1 MKTIKRITAAM
12 AALALAGVV
21 AGCAQRPAATLSDE
35 ALLDS
40 VERRTFDYFW
50 SGAEPNSGLAC
61 ERINMD
67 GIYPEN
73 DETVVTTGGSGFGIL
88 ALIAGMERGYVT
100 REQGIER
107 FERIVSFLERADRF
121 HGAWPHWIEGRTG
134 RVKPFGKKDNG
145 GDLVETA
152 FLVQGLLAAHQYFA
166 QGNEREQA
174 LAQRIDTLWRG
185 VEWSWYRNG
194 QNVLYWHWSP
204 EYGWEMNFAVH
215 GFNECLVMYILAAA
229 SPTYPIDRE
238 VYTEG
243 WAENGAIVDEHEVE
257 GYRLRL
263 RYQGVEAGP
272 LFWAHYSFLGLDPRG
287 LRDDYCEDYFGE
299 MRDYSL
305 INRAYCIR
313 NPRHYK
319 GYGTDCWGLTAGY
332 AAHAPVEREDR
343 GVIAPTAALSSIVY
357 TPEESMDVMRYL
369 YGPLHEKVWGPY
381 GFYDAFSQTDDWY
394 PQKYLAI
401 DQGPIAVMIENH
413 RSELLWRLFMSHPDV
428 QNGLRKLGFE
438 SPIGRCV
445 PFIQIEQKNV
455 TRKGTLKSVTQP
467 WKIATTAYCGPA
479 TRVRIGRVVSKV
491 VAPPDEIAASGPK
504 RPATHGAASSVKSSR
519 RTLQSRATVPS
530 STLRSSEMKM
540 LDSE

>member
-1 MKTIKRITAAM
+1 M

-204 EYGWEMNFAVH
+204 VFGWEMNVAVL

-299 MRDYSL
+299 MRNYSL

-319 GYGTDCWGLTAGY
+319 GYGKDCWGLTASYSTAGY

-438 SPIGRCV
+438 SPV
-445 PFIQIEQKNV
+445 
-455 TRKGTLKSVTQP
+455 
-467 WKIATTAYCGPA
+467 
-479 TRVRIGRVVSKV
+479 
-491 VAPPDEIAASGPK
+491 
-504 RPATHGAASSVKSSR
+504 
-519 RTLQSRATVPS
+519 LQ
-530 STLRSSEMKM
+530 
-540 LDSE
+540 

>member
-1 MKTIKRITAAM
+1 MKTIKRITAAV

-107 FERIVSFLERADRF
+107 FVSFLERADRF

-299 MRDYSL
+299 MRNYSL

-319 GYGTDCWGLTAGY
+319 GYGKDCWGLTASYSTAGY

-428 QNGLRKLGFE
+428 QNGLRKLGFD
-438 SPIGRCV
+438 SPV
-445 PFIQIEQKNV
+445 
-455 TRKGTLKSVTQP
+455 
-467 WKIATTAYCGPA
+467 
-479 TRVRIGRVVSKV
+479 
-491 VAPPDEIAASGPK
+491 
-504 RPATHGAASSVKSSR
+504 
-519 RTLQSRATVPS
+519 LQ
-530 STLRSSEMKM
+530 
-540 LDSE
+540 

>member
-1 MKTIKRITAAM
+1 MKTIKRITAAV

-243 WAENGAIVDEHEVE
+243 WAIVDEHEVE

-299 MRDYSL
+299 MRNYSL

-319 GYGTDCWGLTAGY
+319 GYGKDCWGLTASYSTAGY

-438 SPIGRCV
+438 SPV
-445 PFIQIEQKNV
+445 
-455 TRKGTLKSVTQP
+455 
-467 WKIATTAYCGPA
+467 
-479 TRVRIGRVVSKV
+479 
-491 VAPPDEIAASGPK
+491 
-504 RPATHGAASSVKSSR
+504 
-519 RTLQSRATVPS
+519 LQ
-530 STLRSSEMKM
+530 
-540 LDSE
+540 

>member
-1 MKTIKRITAAM
+1 MKTIKRITAAV

-299 MRDYSL
+299 MRNYSL

-319 GYGTDCWGLTAGY
+319 GYGKDCWGLTASYSTAGY

-401 DQGPIAVMIENH
+401 DQGPIAVMSENH

-428 QNGLRKLGFE
+428 QNGLRKLGF
-438 SPIGRCV
+438 
-445 PFIQIEQKNV
+445 
-455 TRKGTLKSVTQP
+455 
-467 WKIATTAYCGPA
+467 
-479 TRVRIGRVVSKV
+479 
-491 VAPPDEIAASGPK
+491 VAPVVE
-504 RPATHGAASSVKSSR
+504 
-519 RTLQSRATVPS
+519 
-530 STLRSSEMKM
+530 
-540 LDSE
+540 

>member
-299 MRDYSL
+299 MRNYSLINYDTWNPNNDIYSL

-319 GYGTDCWGLTAGY
+319 GYGKDCWGLTASYSTAGY

-428 QNGLRKLGFE
+428 QNGLRKLGFD
-438 SPIGRCV
+438 SPV
-445 PFIQIEQKNV
+445 
-455 TRKGTLKSVTQP
+455 
-467 WKIATTAYCGPA
+467 
-479 TRVRIGRVVSKV
+479 
-491 VAPPDEIAASGPK
+491 
-504 RPATHGAASSVKSSR
+504 
-519 RTLQSRATVPS
+519 LQ
-530 STLRSSEMKM
+530 
-540 LDSE
+540 

>member
-243 WAENGAIVDEHEVE
+243 WAENGAIVDEREVE

-299 MRDYSL
+299 MRNYSL

-319 GYGTDCWGLTAGY
+319 GYGKDCWGLTASYSTAGY

-438 SPIGRCV
+438 SPV
-445 PFIQIEQKNV
+445 
-455 TRKGTLKSVTQP
+455 
-467 WKIATTAYCGPA
+467 
-479 TRVRIGRVVSKV
+479 
-491 VAPPDEIAASGPK
+491 
-504 RPATHGAASSVKSSR
+504 
-519 RTLQSRATVPS
+519 LQ
-530 STLRSSEMKM
+530 
-540 LDSE
+540 